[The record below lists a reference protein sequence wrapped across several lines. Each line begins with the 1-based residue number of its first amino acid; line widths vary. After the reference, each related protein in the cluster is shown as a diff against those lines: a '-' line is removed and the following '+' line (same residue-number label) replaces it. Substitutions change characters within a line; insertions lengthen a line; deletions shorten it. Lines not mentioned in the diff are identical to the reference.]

1 VLAQLARHL
10 TNKEI
15 AEALSI
21 SPMTV
26 KRHVSNVFDKLGVG
40 SRRQAVL
47 HAAAV
52 GLLPPAAR

>member
-1 VLAQLARHL
+1 MARHL

-52 GLLPPAAR
+52 GLLPPPAR